1 MIDPELLN
9 VFESHATKVREA
21 ARAKRDAVALKHVVD
36 DPELRD
42 EAIDDNTLGKR
53 LPGERFAGDTALRTL
68 NQLLAMVDQRGF
80 ERSAH
85 QIRFHSSMIRCVV
98 RVLYRADWATQ
109 APVIMQR
116 NGWDRCPSEVL
127 VSTPRRFG
135 KVRPLA
141 QLERTWP
148 AAQVGCT
155 CAGGRPLASPSCRR
169 ASRSPAAARLS
180 SSRPRGAPAAKFWS
194 ACTSFFACSTRASG
208 SPSTTRRSAASTAT
222 TAARR
227 SSAPFRRPSGC
238 AATASR

>member
-1 MIDPELLN
+1 MIAPPLLAA
-9 VFESHATKVREA
+9 FQDHAAKMRDK
-21 ARAKRDAVALKHVVD
+21 ARAKRESVALKHVVD
-36 DPELRD
+36 DPEVRD
-42 EAIDDNTLGKR
+42 EAHDDAALGKR

-68 NQLLAMVDQRGF
+68 NTLLAMVDQRGF

-109 APVIMQR
+109 APVIMER

-148 AAQVGCT
+148 AAQVGCA
-155 CAGGRPLASPSCRR
+155 CAGGRPFRLPSCRR

-180 SSRPRGAPAAKFWS
+180 SSGAF
-194 ACTSFFACSTRASG
+194 
-208 SPSTTRRSAASTAT
+208 
-222 TAARR
+222 AARTHTLPVTPHCSPR
-227 SSAPFRRPSGC
+227 AQSG
-238 AATASR
+238 AAREPQDLGAHA